1 MAMTDTDALLVRQ
14 VRAGDAEAWRQ
25 LIERFEGRLL
35 AFVDS
40 RLRDRAASED
50 VVQET
55 FIGFLTSLP
64 HYDEKRD
71 MEAYLFSIA
80 AHKLTDHLRKQG
92 RRPIDQFGSDDHGRP
107 LDEVPGGA
115 RAASSIARS
124 GERRKAEE
132 RLLDRV
138 DGPARPRVAGP
149 GRLRPDPL
157 PGAADRQGLGQQGR
171 RQVPGHHRAGRGQ
184 LQVPDHRPAQ
194 GDGPPG
200 RAEPRRTWGRLISH
214 EEPSQGTPQQPVSD
228 REHHET
234 HEATPR
240 LHRSTTRCSATTWPT
255 HSRRKNWREWRRPS
269 ATRPS
274 SAPSSRTSATTA
286 RTIQLHTLGAIWHRC
301 RLTCPSRQQL
311 GSYLLDALDPELA
324 AYIKFHI
331 EVVEC
336 PFCQANLADLERQ
349 HAGQT
354 SPSQSRGKRFLE
366 ATRDLLNE
374 DRNRGR

>member
-1 MAMTDTDALLVRQ
+1 MTTPIPTTNRAHSSETLKSMSTSESDILIVRQ
-14 VRAGDAEAWRQ
+14 VRAGNAEAWRQ

-132 RLLDRV
+132 RLLSESMGQLVREWL
-138 DGPARPRVAGP
+138 ARGDFGRIRCMELLVVKGWANKDVARHLGLTEQAVASYKFQTVA
-149 GRLRPDPL
+149 RLKEMAR
-157 PGAADRQGLGQQGR
+157 
-171 RQVPGHHRAGRGQ
+171 RAGMS
-184 LQVPDHRPAQ
+184 LED
-194 GDGPPG
+194 
-200 RAEPRRTWGRLISH
+200 
-214 EEPSQGTPQQPVSD
+214 
-228 REHHET
+228 
-234 HEATPR
+234 
-240 LHRSTTRCSATTWPT
+240 
-255 HSRRKNWREWRRPS
+255 
-269 ATRPS
+269 
-274 SAPSSRTSATTA
+274 
-286 RTIQLHTLGAIWHRC
+286 LGGA
-301 RLTCPSRQQL
+301 
-311 GSYLLDALDPELA
+311 
-324 AYIKFHI
+324 
-331 EVVEC
+331 
-336 PFCQANLADLERQ
+336 
-349 HAGQT
+349 
-354 SPSQSRGKRFLE
+354 
-366 ATRDLLNE
+366 
-374 DRNRGR
+374 